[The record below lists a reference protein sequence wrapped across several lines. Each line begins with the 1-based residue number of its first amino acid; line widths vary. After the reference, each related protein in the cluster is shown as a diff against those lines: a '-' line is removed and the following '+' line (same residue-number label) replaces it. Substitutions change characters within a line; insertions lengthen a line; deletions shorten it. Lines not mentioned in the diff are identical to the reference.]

1 MKYNNE
7 GLLDY
12 LDFLESSKQK
22 TITIDKEFLLEL
34 AKEVFYY
41 RGLIDE
47 MKDIDNMYHR
57 ISG

>member
-1 MKYNNE
+1 MKYSNE

-34 AKEVFYY
+34 AQEVFYY

-47 MKDIDNMYHR
+47 MKDIDDLYHR
-57 ISG
+57 ISR

>member
-34 AKEVFYY
+34 AQEVFYY

-47 MKDIDNMYHR
+47 MKEIDDLYHR
-57 ISG
+57 ISR

>member
-34 AKEVFYY
+34 AQEVFYY

-47 MKDIDNMYHR
+47 MKDIDDLYHR
-57 ISG
+57 ISR